1 MQKFLG
7 KNKEKHFDFVENT
20 PDYAEIPAVNKS
32 DNKAFWML
40 TTVKWK
46 ALEKHFNRINI
57 IVANFDMQT
66 VQYRLKVFTH

>member
-1 MQKFLG
+1 MQKFWG

-32 DNKAFWML
+32 DNKAFWMYR

-46 ALEKHFNRINI
+46 ALEKHFNRMNI
-57 IVANFDMQT
+57 IVANFDI
-66 VQYRLKVFTH
+66 QYRLKVFTH